1 MVDYSKWK
9 DIEVFASLCDH
20 PANVTFQLKNN
31 ETFQADKTS
40 ATTPMPIA
48 G

>member
-9 DIEVFASLCDH
+9 DIEVFASSCDH
-20 PANVTFQLKNN
+20 PVNVTFQLKN